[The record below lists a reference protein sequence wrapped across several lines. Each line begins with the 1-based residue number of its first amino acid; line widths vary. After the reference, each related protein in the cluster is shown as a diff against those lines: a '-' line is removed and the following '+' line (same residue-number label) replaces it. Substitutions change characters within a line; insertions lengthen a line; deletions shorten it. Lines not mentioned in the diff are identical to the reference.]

1 MRRAAL
7 LIAAAILLA
16 GPTALAFFSGG
27 FFEGPRLV
35 ATFVAWTLVL
45 TLALLGP
52 RPLPTS
58 RPGRVALA
66 GLVLIAAWT
75 GISLAWAPLSGPA
88 TDNLVRLLLYLGA
101 FLAAAGLLGDR
112 RMARAV
118 EPALALGALVV
129 IGYGLAGRMLPGI
142 LDLAQSSKAYGRLE
156 QPITY
161 WNAEGA
167 LAAVGLVLCA
177 RLAGTSSRT
186 TAVRVLA
193 AAASGALGMG
203 VYLSYSRG
211 AIAAAVVGLIVLL
224 AAAPSWSQL
233 RAAGIALGAGAL
245 AAASAAPFSGVTAL
259 EGSIDRRQA
268 DGATVLGLTLAIV
281 LAAGILQART
291 SAAER
296 RGRVRTGQLRV
307 ARHLRAVA
315 VAAVALGLAGLVAG
329 GLAERGLGESLSP
342 GPGASRLT
350 SVESRRYDYWRIG
363 IDAFARHPLEG
374 IGAGGFRVVWL
385 RERPVPEGVLEVHSL
400 PLEMATELGLVG
412 LLGLSLLVGGVGV
425 AGRRAL
431 RRHPAAAPGACAAV
445 TVWFVHA
452 SIDWTWQI
460 PAVTLPTIVLAA
472 SLVAGSDAH
481 PERDDAGAA
490 DRGGQ
495 AEGAAMA
502 APDQSAA
509 GATGRSAREPSGS
522 RRLIS
527 ASARAE
533 RAGSCNLVAW
543 VSTPQAPMFSGSLR
557 STASAIRAALSGRAL
572 SRK

>member
-259 EGSIDRRQA
+259 EGSSDRRQA
-268 DGATVLGLTLAIV
+268 DGATVSAGDACAPGSYASPGTYGRWPWPPWRLASRASWR
-281 LAAGILQART
+281 AAWPSGAWASRY
-291 SAAER
+291 R
-296 RGRVRTGQLRV
+296 RGP
-307 ARHLRAVA
+307 ARPDSPRSNHGATTT
-315 VAAVALGLAGLVAG
+315 G
-329 GLAERGLGESLSP
+329 GLASTRSP
-342 GPGASRLT
+342 GIRWRGSVPAAS
-350 SVESRRYDYWRIG
+350 ESCGSASGRC
-363 IDAFARHPLEG
+363 
-374 IGAGGFRVVWL
+374 
-385 RERPVPEGVLEVHSL
+385 
-400 PLEMATELGLVG
+400 
-412 LLGLSLLVGGVGV
+412 
-425 AGRRAL
+425 RRACS
-431 RRHPAAAPGACAAV
+431 R
-445 TVWFVHA
+445 
-452 SIDWTWQI
+452 SIHFPWRW
-460 PAVTLPTIVLAA
+460 LP
-472 SLVAGSDAH
+472 SSDSW
-481 PERDDAGAA
+481 GC
-490 DRGGQ
+490 
-495 AEGAAMA
+495 
-502 APDQSAA
+502 SA
-509 GATGRSAREPSGS
+509 
-522 RRLIS
+522 
-527 ASARAE
+527 
-533 RAGSCNLVAW
+533 
-543 VSTPQAPMFSGSLR
+543 
-557 STASAIRAALSGRAL
+557 
-572 SRK
+572 